1 MTQYN
6 PMLVR
11 LQRKIEEHNKNVQQ
25 TIDKVATRQ
34 KFITIG
40 AIAINLLILF
50 LTNYFLPDD
59 SEDASKRL
67 ITFLSNDQLNILIT
81 VVSIGVILPM
91 ATLLGSKKFTELII
105 GEDVI
110 DSKMQYMVDWKY
122 KTTFRIQ
129 SKDDGL
135 EEYKRCKK
143 IWRDS
148 RSTV

>member
-1 MTQYN
+1 MAQFN

-34 KFITIG
+34 KFITIV

-67 ITFLSNDQLNILIT
+67 NMLI
-81 VVSIGVILPM
+81 
-91 ATLLGSKKFTELII
+91 
-105 GEDVI
+105 
-110 DSKMQYMVDWKY
+110 
-122 KTTFRIQ
+122 
-129 SKDDGL
+129 
-135 EEYKRCKK
+135 
-143 IWRDS
+143 
-148 RSTV
+148 